1 MEDQHFLDQDNLNIE
16 NERPSFLTVLCIITF
31 VFSGFLLISTLYGL
45 VTYDELAQQEAFELT
60 IVSMEELGENLPGMD
75 ENIRDLEIFNKE
87 QMDNN
92 VTLQAMS
99 ILSIL
104 LSLFGAFLM
113 YQLKKV
119 GFHLYLASK
128 VVGLIPLLIFTLST
142 AVFWAY
148 GIFLVFTIAFVIMYS
163 RNLKFMK

>member
-16 NERPSFLTVLCIITF
+16 NERPTFLTVLCIITF
-31 VFSGFLLISTLYGL
+31 VVSGFLFLSTLYGL
-45 VTYDELAQQEAFELT
+45 FTYDEEAQLEAFEQT
-60 IVSMEELGENLPGMD
+60 VVSMESFGKDLPGMD
-75 ENIRDLEIFNKE
+75 ENIRNLEVFNQE

-92 VTLQAMS
+92 STLQAVS
-99 ILSIL
+99 LISIL
-104 LSLFGAFLM
+104 LSLFGAFMM

-142 AVFWAY
+142 AVFWTY
-148 GIFLVFTIAFVIMYS
+148 GIFIFFTIAFVIMYS
-163 RNLKFMK
+163 RNLKYMK

>member
-1 MEDQHFLDQDNLNIE
+1 MEDQHFLDQENLNIE

-45 VTYDELAQQEAFELT
+45 FTYDEQAQLEAFEQT
-60 IVSMEELGENLPGMD
+60 IVSMEELGEDLPGMD
-75 ENIRDLEIFNKE
+75 ENIRDLETFNQE

-92 VTLQAMS
+92 FTLQS
-99 ILSIL
+99 ISLISIL

-113 YQLKKV
+113 YQLKKI

-148 GIFLVFTIAFVIMYS
+148 GIFLLFTIAFIIMYS
-163 RNLKFMK
+163 RNLKFMR

>member
-31 VFSGFLLISTLYGL
+31 VFSGFLLISTLFGL

>member
-92 VTLQAMS
+92 VTLQAVS

-104 LSLFGAFLM
+104 LSLFGTFLM